1 MARITT
7 GLTLLLLTLCT
18 LLLTTPTHAYSEW
31 DYTVMKYS
39 CVKKDWRIVNAISA
53 LCSKNLHMPGADAS
67 MGVSFD
73 GGRNKVTVSA
83 YPPCWSDGRINA
95 NSNVWIPQ
103 YWCERQ
109 FWQTCLQGNAKGR
122 GHEIFGQRGCQSFWI
137 SDV

>member
-83 YPPCWSDGRINA
+83 YPPCCIGVRDSFGRLVRRGMRRGGVMRFLVGEVVRVSGLVMFRFFWSLVFFCIGF
-95 NSNVWIPQ
+95 
-103 YWCERQ
+103 C
-109 FWQTCLQGNAKGR
+109 
-122 GHEIFGQRGCQSFWI
+122 
-137 SDV
+137 